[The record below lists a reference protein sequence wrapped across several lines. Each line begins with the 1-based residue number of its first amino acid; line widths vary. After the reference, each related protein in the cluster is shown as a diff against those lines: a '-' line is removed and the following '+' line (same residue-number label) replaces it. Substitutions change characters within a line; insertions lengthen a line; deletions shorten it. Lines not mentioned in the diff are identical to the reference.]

1 MKDEA
6 EQEIQALKRKPSW
19 QQKDSKSN
27 AHTCG
32 RCGRCGRQHGDT
44 TCPAMGKVSRKCNAE
59 NHFEKRCGSKKKFA
73 SRSYKQKVHT
83 VDDSDSSDTEY
94 FVGTIRQKDIS
105 AVNTG
110 WYKTIEIEGV
120 KVNFQLD
127 TGAKCNIISR

>member
-32 RCGRCGRQHGDT
+32 RCGSQHGDAT
-44 TCPAMGKVSRKCNAE
+44 YPAMGKVCWKYNAE
-59 NHFEKRCGSKKKFA
+59 NHFEKMCGSKKKFA